1 MKQFD
6 MVHSLKGQLIV
17 SCQAL
22 NEEPLYGSDI
32 MAKFAIAAR
41 RGGAAGIRANTVDD
55 IIEIKKAVDL
65 PIIGII
71 KQVYEDSE
79 VYITPTIKEIR
90 ALHNI
95 RVDIIATD
103 FTNRTR
109 PSGIELIQ
117 FYKQIRDEFPDQIFM
132 ADISTYEEG
141 IMAEK
146 MGMDIISTTLSGYTN
161 YSSKVDGPDLELVNT
176 LSKKVE
182 VPVICEGKIH
192 YPKQAKSAFDS
203 GAYAVVVGGAI
214 TRPLEITERFIKE
227 INGGNHNNDL

>member
-1 MKQFD
+1 MKQID
-6 MVHSLKGQLIV
+6 VLHSLNGQLIV

-22 NEEPLYGSDI
+22 KEEPLYGSDI
-32 MAKFAIAAR
+32 MAKLAIAAK
-41 RGGAAGIRANTVDD
+41 RGGAAGIRANTVED
-55 IIEIKKAVDL
+55 IIEIKNAVDL

-95 RVDIIATD
+95 GVEIIATD

-109 PSGIELIQ
+109 PDGIELIQ
-117 FYKQIRDEFPDQIFM
+117 FYNQIRGEFPDQIFM

-141 IMAEK
+141 IMADK

-161 YSSKVDGPDLELVNT
+161 YSSKVDGPDLELVNR
-176 LSKKVE
+176 LSKKVNI
-182 VPVICEGKIH
+182 PVICEGKIY
-192 YPKQAKSAFDS
+192 YPSQAKSALDS

-214 TRPLEITERFIKE
+214 TRPMEITERFIKE
-227 INGGNHNNDL
+227 INGGKH

>member
-6 MVHSLKGQLIV
+6 KLYSLKGQLIV

-22 NEEPLYGSDI
+22 VEEPLYGSDI
-32 MAKFAIAAR
+32 MAKLAYAAET
-41 RGGAAGIRANTVDD
+41 GGAAAIRANTIED
-55 IIEIKKAVDL
+55 IIEIKKSVDL

-71 KQVYEDSE
+71 KKIYDDSE
-79 VYITPTIKEIR
+79 VYITPTIKEVR

-95 RVDIIATD
+95 GVYIIATD

-109 PSGIELIQ
+109 PYGIDLLQ

-146 MGMDIISTTLSGYTN
+146 IGMDIISTTLSGYTN
-161 YSSKVDGPDLELVNT
+161 YSVNSDGPDLELVNR
-176 LSKKVE
+176 LSKKVNI
-182 VPVICEGKIH
+182 PVICEGKIH
-192 YPKQAKSAFDS
+192 YPKQAKIALDN

-227 INGGNHNNDL
+227 INCGKYK

>member
-6 MVHSLKGQLIV
+6 IIHKLRGQLIV

-22 NEEPLYGSDI
+22 EEEPLYGSYI
-32 MAKFAIAAR
+32 MAKLATAAR
-41 RGGAAGIRANTVDD
+41 LGGAAAIRANTVED
-55 IIEIKKAVDL
+55 IIEIKKAVKL

-71 KQVYEDSE
+71 KQVYKDSE
-79 VYITPTIKEIR
+79 VYITPTVKEIR

-95 RVDIIATD
+95 GVDIIATD

-109 PSGIELIQ
+109 PNGIELMQ
-117 FYKQIRDEFPDQIFM
+117 FCKLIREEFPDQIFM

-141 IMAEK
+141 IMAER

-161 YSSKVDGPDLELVNT
+161 YSAKVDGPDLELVNK
-176 LSKKVE
+176 LSKKVNI
-182 VPVICEGKIH
+182 PVICEGKIH
-192 YPKQAKSAFDS
+192 YPKQAKSAFDN

-214 TRPLEITERFIKE
+214 TRPMEITERFIKE
-227 INGGNHNNDL
+227 INGGKQK